1 MYHRQLRP
9 KAAGAV
15 GVLGALAAALLP
27 LSPADAIAALQ
38 RRDCS
43 LTVVETKAGSKQDV
57 GAENRSIVVVFDD
70 EAKAITVNQDGSS
83 QVLNHVT
90 MTQMTMNGY
99 AADMSLGIDLSS
111 WKIVFQTYQPDSSS
125 MRVEYGVCSL
135 SPKPPP

>member
-1 MYHRQLRP
+1 MDHRPFRP
-9 KAAGAV
+9 IAGCTLAA
-15 GVLGALAAALLP
+15 LTAALL
-27 LSPADAIAALQ
+27 LASPAGAIAAP
-38 RRDCS
+38 RRLDCS
-43 LTVVETKAGSKQDV
+43 LTVLETKAGSKQDV
-57 GAENRSIVVVFDD
+57 GTENRSIVVMFDD

>member
-1 MYHRQLRP
+1 MDHRPFRP
-9 KAAGAV
+9 IAGCA
-15 GVLGALAAALLP
+15 LGALAVSLLL
-27 LSPADAIAALQ
+27 LSPTGAIAAP
-38 RRDCS
+38 RRLDCS
-43 LTVVETKAGSKQDV
+43 LTVLETKAGSKQDV
-57 GAENRSIVVVFDD
+57 GTEHRSIVVVFDD
-70 EAKAITVNQDGSS
+70 EAKAITVTQDGSS

-111 WKIVFQTYQPDSSS
+111 WKIVFQTYKPDPDS